1 MTTTAPIALIT
12 GGSRGLGKNAA
23 LALARQGTDI
33 ILTYQQ
39 NAAAAQAVVSEIEW
53 LGRKAVALPLD
64 VADSSSFAAFA
75 DTVRQQLQQYWQRD
89 SFNYLL
95 NNAGIGINAPFT
107 DTTEQQFDQ
116 LMRIHVKGPYFLTQ
130 QLLPLLADQGS
141 ILNVSTG
148 LTRFA
153 VPGYGTYAAM
163 KGAMETLTR
172 YWAKE
177 LGPRGIRVNILAPG
191 AIATDF
197 GGGTVRDND
206 QINQYLASQ
215 TALGRVGQPDDIGG
229 VVSLLLSER
238 AGWINAQRIEASGG
252 MFL

>member
-1 MTTTAPIALIT
+1 MTTTHIALIT
-12 GGSRGLGKNAA
+12 GGSRGLGRNAA
-23 LALARQGTDI
+23 LALALQGIDI
-33 ILTYQQ
+33 IITYQE
-39 NAAAAQAVVSEIEW
+39 NATAAQTVVSEITK
-53 LGRKAVALPLD
+53 LGRKAIALPLD
-64 VADSSSFAAFA
+64 VSDSSSFATFA
-75 DTVRQQLQQYWQRD
+75 STVQQQLQQIWGCN

-107 DTTEQQFDQ
+107 ETTELQFDL
-116 LMRIHVKGPYFLTQ
+116 LMKVHVKGPFFLTQ
-130 QLLPLLADQGS
+130 QLLPLLADQGR

-153 VPGYGTYAAM
+153 VPGYAAYAAM
-163 KGAMETLTR
+163 KSAMETLTR

-177 LGPRGIRVNILAPG
+177 LGGRGIRVNILAPG

-206 QINQYLASQ
+206 SVNQYLASQ
-215 TALGRVGQPDDIGG
+215 TALGRVGQADDIGG
-229 VVSLLLSER
+229 VVSLLLSDQ

>member
-39 NAAAAQAVVSEIEW
+39 NATAAQAVVSEIEW

-75 DTVRQQLQQYWQRD
+75 SQVQQQLQQLWGRD

-95 NNAGIGINAPFT
+95 NNAGIGINVPFA

-116 LMRIHVKGPYFLTQ
+116 LMSIHVKGPYFLTQ
-130 QLLPLLADQGS
+130 QLLPLLADQGR

-153 VPGYGTYAAM
+153 VPGYGAYAAM
-163 KGAMETLTR
+163 KSAMETLTR

-177 LGPRGIRVNILAPG
+177 LGPRGIRVNVLAPG

-215 TALGRVGQPDDIGG
+215 TALGRVGQADDIGG
-229 VVSLLLSER
+229 VVSLLLSEQ